1 MKKIMPSHPRDTNP
15 EIEKIQI
22 SLIRKTSIAKRISL
36 LRSISQTAIMLSR
49 RAIMRAN
56 PELSEQALKYK
67 IVEHHYGSDLSERF
81 RRYSDSK
88 SQ

>member
-1 MKKIMPSHPRDTNP
+1 MKKIIPSHPRDTNP

-22 SLIRKTSIAKRISL
+22 LLIRKTSIAKRISL
-36 LRSISQTAIMLSR
+36 LRSISQTAIM
-49 RAIMRAN
+49 RAN
-56 PELSEQALKYK
+56 PELSEEAIKYK

>member
-1 MKKIMPSHPRDTNP
+1 MPSHPRDTTP

-22 SLIRKTSIAKRISL
+22 SLIQNTSIAKRISL

-56 PELSEQALKYK
+56 PELSGAALKCK
-67 IVEHHYGSDLSERF
+67 IVEHHYGRDLSERF

-88 SQ
+88 YQ

>member
-1 MKKIMPSHPRDTNP
+1 MPSHLRDTTP

-56 PELSEQALKYK
+56 PELSEEDIKYK
-67 IVEHHYGSDLSERF
+67 IIEYHYGSDLSERF
-81 RRYSDSK
+81 RRYSNSK